1 MTDSFPTD
9 PTLPNPTP
17 PSPTISV
24 VVVDDQWMIREG
36 LASLAGLD
44 DDIQVV
50 ATAAD
55 GAEAVALAEQHRPNV
70 MLMDI
75 RMPNLDG
82 IETTRRIKKFDG
94 RITVLMLTTF
104 EDRDLIER
112 SLTAGAA
119 GYLTK
124 DIAAAD
130 LANSIRSAAA
140 GVVQLTPQVTKIL
153 LEGATTARAEP
164 EAAVLDASPL
174 PAGFEG
180 LSPRERDVLRLV
192 AKGLN
197 NREIG
202 TQLHLSAGTVKNHV
216 SAILRNL
223 GTTDRTEAAVLATKH
238 GLI

>member
-1 MTDSFPTD
+1 M
-9 PTLPNPTP
+9 
-17 PSPTISV
+17 SV
-24 VVVDDQWMIREG
+24 INVIVVDDQWMIREG

-44 DDIQVV
+44 DDIEVV

-55 GAEAVALAEQHRPNV
+55 GQEAVELAEQHRPNV
-70 MLMDI
+70 VLMDI

-82 IETTRRIKKFDG
+82 IEATRRIRKLDD

-112 SLTAGAA
+112 SLSAGAA

-124 DIAAAD
+124 DIAAGD

-140 GVVQLTPQVTKIL
+140 GVVQLTPEVTKIL
-153 LEGATTARAEP
+153 LEGS
-164 EAAVLDASPL
+164 LDSANAPSSTGGQAPPL

-192 AKGLN
+192 AKGMN

-202 TQLHLSAGTVKNHV
+202 QQLHLSAGTVKNHV
-216 SAILRNL
+216 SSILRSL
-223 GTTDRTEAAVLATKH
+223 GTTDRTEAAVVATRH

>member
-1 MTDSFPTD
+1 MTT
-9 PTLPNPTP
+9 
-17 PSPTISV
+17 SPIRV
-24 VVVDDQWMIREG
+24 MVVDDQWMIREG

-44 DDIQVV
+44 EDIDVV

-55 GAEAVALAEQHRPNV
+55 GNDAVALAEQHRPDV
-70 MLMDI
+70 VLMDI
-75 RMPNLDG
+75 RMPGVDG
-82 IETTRRIKKFDG
+82 IEATERIRSIDDT
-94 RITVLMLTTF
+94 ITVLMLTTF

-140 GVVQLTPQVTKIL
+140 GVVQLTPRVTQIL
-153 LEGATTARAEP
+153 LERTSDHGRTTD
-164 EAAVLDASPL
+164 EAPVEHSVPPL
-174 PAGFEG
+174 PAGFEE
-180 LSPRERDVLRLV
+180 LSPRESEVLALV
-192 AKGLN
+192 AAGLN

-202 TQLHLSAGTVKNHV
+202 ERLHLSAGTVKNHV
-216 SAILRNL
+216 SSILRRL

>member
-1 MTDSFPTD
+1 MSEAA
-9 PTLPNPTP
+9 
-17 PSPTISV
+17 IKV
-24 VVVDDQWMIREG
+24 IVVDDQWMIREG
-36 LASLAGLD
+36 LASLAGLE
-44 DDIQVV
+44 DDIEVV

-55 GAEAVALAEQHRPNV
+55 GAEAVELAEKHRPDI

-82 IETTRRIKKFDG
+82 IEATRRIR
-94 RITVLMLTTF
+94 RIDDRIAVLMLTTF

-124 DIAAAD
+124 DIAAGD

-153 LEGATTARAEP
+153 LEGSIGSVP
-164 EAAVLDASPL
+164 EVPGAASAVPPL

-197 NREIG
+197 NREVG
-202 TQLHLSAGTVKNHV
+202 QQLHLSAGTIKNHM
-216 SAILRNL
+216 SAILRSL
-223 GTTDRTEAAVLATKH
+223 GTTDRTEAAVLATRH

>member
-1 MTDSFPTD
+1 MSDE
-9 PTLPNPTP
+9 
-17 PSPTISV
+17 TIRV
-24 VVVDDQWMIREG
+24 IVVDDQWMIREG

-44 DDIQVV
+44 ADIEVV
-50 ATAAD
+50 ATAGD
-55 GAEAVALAEQHRPNV
+55 GVEAVDLAEQFEPDV

-75 RMPNLDG
+75 RMPHLDG
-82 IETTRRIKKFDG
+82 IEATRRIRANDD

-112 SLTAGAA
+112 SLSAGAA

-124 DIAAAD
+124 DIAASD

-153 LEGATTARAEP
+153 LDGSLN
-164 EAAVLDASPL
+164 AAGGSAGEQADAPQL
-174 PAGFEG
+174 PAGFDG

-202 TQLHLSAGTVKNHV
+202 SELHLSAGTVKNHV
-216 SAILRNL
+216 SAILRSL

-238 GLI
+238 RLI

>member
-1 MTDSFPTD
+1 MSADV
-9 PTLPNPTP
+9 
-17 PSPTISV
+17 IRV
-24 VVVDDQWMIREG
+24 IVADDQWMIREG

-44 DDIQVV
+44 EDIDVI

-55 GAEAVALAEQHRPNV
+55 GTEVVALAEQHHPDV
-70 MLMDI
+70 ILMDI

-82 IETTRRIKKFDG
+82 IEATRRIKQMDD

-112 SLTAGAA
+112 SLRAGAA

-124 DIAAAD
+124 DIAAGD

-153 LEGATTARAEP
+153 LEGSTAPAGDVP
-164 EAAVLDASPL
+164 GTMSDAPPL
-174 PAGFEG
+174 PLGFDG
-180 LSPRERDVLRLV
+180 LSPREQDVLRLV

-202 TQLHLSAGTVKNHV
+202 QQLHLSAGTVKNHV
-216 SAILRNL
+216 SAILRQL
-223 GTTDRTEAAVLATKH
+223 ATTDRTEAAVLATKH